1 MKVNVYFVNC
11 LLACIIAYGAG
22 YWFGKRATERRLSAV
37 LSRIIGG
44 GVSVETVQVDSPTKH

>member
-37 LSRIIGG
+37 LSRARWWRKRGDCAG
-44 GVSVETVQVDSPTKH
+44 